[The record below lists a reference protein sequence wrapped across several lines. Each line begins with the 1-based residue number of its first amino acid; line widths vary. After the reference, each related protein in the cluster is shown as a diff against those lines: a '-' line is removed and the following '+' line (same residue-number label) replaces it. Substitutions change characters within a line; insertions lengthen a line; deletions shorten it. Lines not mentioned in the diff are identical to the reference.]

1 MREHKARMEQDRIDR
16 NRYLDEMD
24 ELTKELK
31 AREAEI
37 MDLNRRI
44 QDLENKVDEH
54 VAELKNR
61 QTIIDEVTK

>member
-1 MREHKARMEQDRIDR
+1 MEQDRIDR

-24 ELTKELK
+24 ELTKALK